1 MLRRLSEKGKVR
13 TWDGGQAIVEELEY
27 SENGTYK
34 RYSGYDVLNISPSDV
49 FTAAQYP
56 LAQAAVAVSISG
68 LEMLQNS

>member
-1 MLRRLSEKGKVR
+1 MQKQRIKSLC
-13 TWDGGQAIVEELEY
+13 DNNND

-56 LAQAAVAVSISG
+56 IAQAAVAVSISG